1 MKKKRIGLLALVLIL
16 LFSTT
21 ALAAPKLAKK
31 KVTLKTGNAYVLKLS
46 GNKKSV
52 KWTTSDKSVVQIVW
66 KCKNRAVLRAKQ
78 EGTSTVT
85 AKIGKKKLTCQ
96 VTVKKSPA
104 FPSSKKVIVGD
115 KFTLSTKKKGNWSI
129 TSGIARLSAKKAK
142 KVTVTATAPG
152 TAVIKVKVGKK
163 TYKCKLTVITKK
175 GTIPTPA
182 TGGGSTST
190 GGTTPG
196 GTTTGGTT
204 GGSTGTTTG
213 GGTTGGETTG
223 GGTTGGGT
231 TGGST
236 SSGGGTTTGGTTG
249 GTTSGGSGTSIPSGK
264 WTMSVGVYEKG
275 STDNYEGE
283 VKVEAGYTEERDLD
297 VWFYGKEIPK
307 DRKAALNAIQI
318 SVSDKSIASV
328 TRVDVVSVHPKGE
341 GSALSSRVLGK
352 IKIKGLKEG
361 MATVTVSPIKG
372 KEFDE
377 YSSHSFKVVVSK
389 NLDDYR
395 AYKKE
400 IEDAREKGWKKL
412 MSDMGITG
420 TDLVED
426 MVRACRY
433 VSANYNY
440 LKDFS
445 YYSERKHWTGQE
457 SVFKSVDCFVR
468 PDGYSDRVFG
478 AGGTCISST
487 DLIGYI
493 IKDKYGLESEGVLK
507 DPQDTST
514 SHTVC
519 QVEYRGV
526 TYLID
531 CGYSGKAGYRLW
543 DVSTG
548 KSGEYTSLVAGTGDK
563 IGTDRR

>member
-115 KFTLSTKKKGNWSI
+115 KFTLSLKKKGNWSI

-152 TAVIKVKVGKK
+152 TAVIQVKVGKK

-213 GGTTGGETTG
+213 GST
-223 GGTTGGGT
+223 GTTGGGT

-236 SSGGGTTTGGTTG
+236 SSGGGTTTGGTT
-249 GTTSGGSGTSIPSGK
+249 SGGSGTSIPSGN
-264 WTMSVGVYEKG
+264 WTMRVGVYKKG
-275 STDNYEGE
+275 SLDYYENW
-283 VKVEAGYTEERDLD
+283 VNVEAGYTEERDLD
-297 VWFYGKEIPK
+297 LLFYGKEIPK
-307 DRKAALNAIQI
+307 DKKEALNAIQI

-328 TRVDVVSVHPKGE
+328 TRADVVSVTQE
-341 GSALSSRVLGK
+341 DDRVLGK

-361 MATVTVSPIKG
+361 TTKVTISPIKG
-372 KEFDE
+372 REFNE
-377 YSSHSFKVVVSK
+377 RSSYSFEVVVTK

-420 TDLVED
+420 TDLIED

-440 LKDFS
+440 LRDFS

-478 AGGTCISST
+478 AGGTCISSS
-487 DLIGYI
+487 DLIYCI
-493 IKDKYGLESEGVLK
+493 IKDKYGLEPEGVLK
-507 DPQDTST
+507 NPRDPST

-548 KSGEYTSLVAGTGDK
+548 KSGEYTFLVAGTGNK

>member
-21 ALAAPKLAKK
+21 ALASPKLAKK

-104 FPSSKKVIVGD
+104 FPSSRKVIVGD

-152 TAVIKVKVGKK
+152 TAVIQVKVGKK

-182 TGGGSTST
+182 TGGGST
-190 GGTTPG
+190 
-196 GTTTGGTT
+196 GTTTGGN
-204 GGSTGTTTG
+204 TGTTTG
-213 GGTTGGETTG
+213 GGTTG

-236 SSGGGTTTGGTTG
+236 SSGSTSSGGGTTTG
-249 GTTSGGSGTSIPSGK
+249 GTTSGGSAKTGTADFSEVNLWAGYVEYSDRSFINLEAGYSVTLKIDPVLYDYDMNVLSISKYKKYYDAMLKDHLVIEYDSNLVKVERLDYYTLKITGK
-264 WTMSVGVYEKG
+264 SVGEADEAVTIHFEDKYSTG
-275 STDNYEGE
+275 STDSISMR
-283 VKVEAGYTEERDLD
+283 VTE
-297 VWFYGKEIPK
+297 
-307 DRKAALNAIQI
+307 
-318 SVSDKSIASV
+318 
-328 TRVDVVSVHPKGE
+328 
-341 GSALSSRVLGK
+341 
-352 IKIKGLKEG
+352 
-361 MATVTVSPIKG
+361 
-372 KEFDE
+372 
-377 YSSHSFKVVVSK
+377 

-457 SVFKSVDCFVR
+457 SVFNMIDCFVR

-478 AGGTCISST
+478 AGGNCISSS
-487 DLIGYI
+487 DLIYCI
-493 IKDKYGLESEGVLK
+493 IKDKYGLEPEGVLK
-507 DPQDTST
+507 NPRDPST

>member
-104 FPSSKKVIVGD
+104 FPSSRKVIVGD
-115 KFTLSTKKKGNWSI
+115 KFTLSLKKKGNWSI

-182 TGGGSTST
+182 TGGGST
-190 GGTTPG
+190 
-196 GTTTGGTT
+196 GTTTGGN
-204 GGSTGTTTG
+204 TGTTTG
-213 GGTTGGETTG
+213 GGTTG

-249 GTTSGGSGTSIPSGK
+249 GTTSGDSGTSIPSGK
-264 WTMSVGVYEKG
+264 WTMRVRVYEKG
-275 STDNYEGE
+275 SLDYYEDW
-283 VKVEAGYTEERDLD
+283 VNVEAGYTEERDLD
-297 VWFYGKEIPK
+297 LLFYGKEIPK
-307 DRKAALNAIQI
+307 DKKEALNAIQI

-328 TRVDVVSVHPKGE
+328 TRADVVSVTQE
-341 GSALSSRVLGK
+341 DDRVLGK

-361 MATVTVSPIKG
+361 TTKVTISPIKG
-372 KEFDE
+372 REFDE
-377 YSSHSFKVVVSK
+377 RSSYSFEVVVTK

-420 TDLVED
+420 TDLLED

-457 SVFKSVDCFVR
+457 SVFNMIDCFVR
-468 PDGYSDRVFG
+468 PDGYSDKVFG
-478 AGGTCISST
+478 AGGNCISSS
-487 DLIGYI
+487 DLIYCI
-493 IKDKYGLESEGVLK
+493 IKDKYGLEPEGVLK
-507 DPQDTST
+507 NPRDPST

-543 DVSTG
+543 DVSIG
-548 KSGEYTSLVAGTGDK
+548 KSGEYTFLVDGTGNK
-563 IGTDRR
+563 IDTDRR

>member
-104 FPSSKKVIVGD
+104 FPSSRKVIVGD
-115 KFTLSTKKKGNWSI
+115 KFTLSLKKKGNWSI

-152 TAVIKVKVGKK
+152 TAVIQVKVGKK

-213 GGTTGGETTG
+213 GSTGTTT
-223 GGTTGGGT
+223 GGT

-249 GTTSGGSGTSIPSGK
+249 GTTSGDSGTSIPSGK
-264 WTMSVGVYEKG
+264 WTMRVGVYEKG

-297 VWFYGKEIPK
+297 VWFFGKEIPT
-307 DRKAALNAIQI
+307 DRRAALNAIQI

-361 MATVTVSPIKG
+361 TTKVTISPIKG
-372 KEFDE
+372 REFNE
-377 YSSHSFKVVVSK
+377 RSSYSFEVVVSK

-445 YYSERKHWTGQE
+445 YYSERKDWTGQE
-457 SVFKSVDCFVR
+457 SVFSMIDCFVR

-478 AGGTCISST
+478 AGGNCISSS
-487 DLIGYI
+487 DLIYCI
-493 IKDKYGLESEGVLK
+493 IKDKYGLEPEGVLK
-507 DPQDTST
+507 NPRDPST

-519 QVEYRGV
+519 QVEYGGV

-548 KSGEYTSLVAGTGDK
+548 KSGEYTFLVAGTGNK
-563 IGTDRR
+563 IGTDKR

>member
-31 KVTLKTGNAYVLKLS
+31 KVTLKSGNAYVLKLS

-115 KFTLSTKKKGNWSI
+115 KFTLSLKKKGNWSI

-152 TAVIKVKVGKK
+152 TAVIQVKVGKK

-182 TGGGSTST
+182 TGGGST
-190 GGTTPG
+190 
-196 GTTTGGTT
+196 GTTTGGN
-204 GGSTGTTTG
+204 TGTTTG
-213 GGTTGGETTG
+213 GGTTG

-236 SSGGGTTTGGTTG
+236 SSGSTSSGSTSSGGGTTTGGTTSEG
-249 GTTSGGSGTSIPSGK
+249 SETSSTSIPSGN
-264 WTMSVGVYEKG
+264 WTMRVRVYEKG
-275 STDNYEGE
+275 SLDYYEDW
-283 VKVEAGYTEERDLD
+283 VNVEAGYTEERDLD
-297 VWFYGKEIPK
+297 VWFFGKEIPT
-307 DRKAALNAIQI
+307 DRRAALNAIQI

-493 IKDKYGLESEGVLK
+493 IKDKYGLEPEGVLK

>member
-104 FPSSKKVIVGD
+104 FPSSRKVIVGD
-115 KFTLSTKKKGNWSI
+115 KFTLSLKKKGNWSI

-182 TGGGSTST
+182 TGGGST
-190 GGTTPG
+190 
-196 GTTTGGTT
+196 GTTTGGN
-204 GGSTGTTTG
+204 TGT
-213 GGTTGGETTG
+213 TTG

-249 GTTSGGSGTSIPSGK
+249 GTTSGDSGTSIPSGK
-264 WTMSVGVYEKG
+264 WTMRVRVYEKG
-275 STDNYEGE
+275 SLDYYEDW
-283 VKVEAGYTEERDLD
+283 VNVEAGYTEERDLD
-297 VWFYGKEIPK
+297 VLFYGKEIPK
-307 DRKAALNAIQI
+307 DKKEALNAIQI

-328 TRVDVVSVHPKGE
+328 TRADVVSVTQE
-341 GSALSSRVLGK
+341 DDRVLGK

-361 MATVTVSPIKG
+361 TTKVTISPIKG
-372 KEFDE
+372 REFDE
-377 YSSHSFKVVVSK
+377 RSSYSFEVVVTK

-420 TDLVED
+420 TDLLED

-457 SVFKSVDCFVR
+457 SVFNMIDCFVR
-468 PDGYSDRVFG
+468 PDGYSDKVFG
-478 AGGTCISST
+478 AGGNCISSS
-487 DLIGYI
+487 DLIYCI
-493 IKDKYGLESEGVLK
+493 IKDKYGLEPEGVLK
-507 DPQDTST
+507 NPRDPST

-543 DVSTG
+543 DVSIG
-548 KSGEYTSLVAGTGDK
+548 KSGEYTFLVDGTGNK
-563 IGTDRR
+563 IDTDRR

>member
-104 FPSSKKVIVGD
+104 FPSSRKVIVGD
-115 KFTLSTKKKGNWSI
+115 KFTLSLKKKGNWSI

-182 TGGGSTST
+182 TGGGST
-190 GGTTPG
+190 
-196 GTTTGGTT
+196 GTTTGGN
-204 GGSTGTTTG
+204 TGT
-213 GGTTGGETTG
+213 TTG

-249 GTTSGGSGTSIPSGK
+249 GTTSGDSGTSIPSGK
-264 WTMSVGVYEKG
+264 WTMRVRVYEKG
-275 STDNYEGE
+275 SLDYYEDW
-283 VKVEAGYTEERDLD
+283 VNVEAGYTEERDLD
-297 VWFYGKEIPK
+297 LLFYGKEIPK
-307 DRKAALNAIQI
+307 DKKEALNAIQI

-328 TRVDVVSVHPKGE
+328 TRADVVSVTQE
-341 GSALSSRVLGK
+341 DDRVLGK

-361 MATVTVSPIKG
+361 TTKVTISPIKG
-372 KEFDE
+372 REFNE
-377 YSSHSFKVVVSK
+377 RSSYSFEVVVTK

-420 TDLVED
+420 TDLLED

-457 SVFKSVDCFVR
+457 SVFNMIDCFVR
-468 PDGYSDRVFG
+468 PDGYSDKVFG
-478 AGGTCISST
+478 AGGNCISSS
-487 DLIGYI
+487 DLIYCI
-493 IKDKYGLESEGVLK
+493 IKDKYGLEPEGVLK
-507 DPQDTST
+507 NPRDPST

-543 DVSTG
+543 DVSIG
-548 KSGEYTSLVAGTGDK
+548 KSGEYTFLVDGTGNK
-563 IGTDRR
+563 IDTDRR

>member
-104 FPSSKKVIVGD
+104 FPSSRKVIVGD
-115 KFTLSTKKKGNWSI
+115 KFTLSLKKKGNWSI

-182 TGGGSTST
+182 TGGGST
-190 GGTTPG
+190 
-196 GTTTGGTT
+196 GTTTGGN
-204 GGSTGTTTG
+204 TGT
-213 GGTTGGETTG
+213 TTG

-236 SSGGGTTTGGTTG
+236 SSGGGTTTGGTTS
-249 GTTSGGSGTSIPSGK
+249 GTTSGDSGTSIPSGK

-297 VWFYGKEIPK
+297 VLFYGKEIPK
-307 DRKAALNAIQI
+307 DKKEALNAIQI

-361 MATVTVSPIKG
+361 TTKVTISPIKG
-372 KEFDE
+372 REFDE
-377 YSSHSFKVVVSK
+377 RSSYSFEVVVTK

-420 TDLVED
+420 TDLLED

-457 SVFKSVDCFVR
+457 SVFNMIDCFVR

-478 AGGTCISST
+478 AGGNCISSS
-487 DLIGYI
+487 DLIYCI
-493 IKDKYGLESEGVLK
+493 IKDKYGLEPEGVLK
-507 DPQDTST
+507 NPRDPST

-543 DVSTG
+543 DVSIG
-548 KSGEYTSLVAGTGDK
+548 KSGEYTFLVDGTGNK
-563 IGTDRR
+563 IDTDRR

>member
-104 FPSSKKVIVGD
+104 FPSSRKVIVGD

-129 TSGIARLSAKKAK
+129 TSGIVRLSAKKAK

-152 TAVIKVKVGKK
+152 TAVIKVKMGKK

-190 GGTTPG
+190 GGTTS
-196 GTTTGGTT
+196 GGTT

-213 GGTTGGETTG
+213 E
-223 GGTTGGGT
+223 
-231 TGGST
+231 ST
-236 SSGGGTTTGGTTG
+236 GTTTGGSAKTG
-249 GTTSGGSGTSIPSGK
+249 TVDFSEVNLWAGSVEYSDRSFINLEAGHSVTLKIDPVLYDYDMNVLSISKYKKYYDAMLKDHLVIEYDSNLVKVERHDYYTLKITGK
-264 WTMSVGVYEKG
+264 SVGEANEAVTIHFEDKYSTG
-275 STDNYEGE
+275 STDSISMR
-283 VKVEAGYTEERDLD
+283 VTE
-297 VWFYGKEIPK
+297 
-307 DRKAALNAIQI
+307 
-318 SVSDKSIASV
+318 
-328 TRVDVVSVHPKGE
+328 
-341 GSALSSRVLGK
+341 
-352 IKIKGLKEG
+352 
-361 MATVTVSPIKG
+361 
-372 KEFDE
+372 
-377 YSSHSFKVVVSK
+377 

-420 TDLVED
+420 TDLIED

-440 LKDFS
+440 LGDFS
-445 YYSERKHWTGQE
+445 YYSERKDWTGQE
-457 SVFKSVDCFVR
+457 AIFNMVDCFVR

-478 AGGTCISST
+478 AGGNCISST
-487 DLIGYI
+487 NLICHI
-493 IKDKYGLESEGVLK
+493 IRDKYGLEPKAVLK
-507 DPQDTST
+507 DPWDTST
-514 SHTVC
+514 DHTVC

-543 DVSTG
+543 DVNIG
-548 KSGEYTSLVAGTGDK
+548 KSGEYTSLVAGTGNK

>member
-104 FPSSKKVIVGD
+104 FPSSRKVIVGD
-115 KFTLSTKKKGNWSI
+115 KFTLSLKKKGNWSI

-182 TGGGSTST
+182 TGGGST
-190 GGTTPG
+190 
-196 GTTTGGTT
+196 
-204 GGSTGTTTG
+204 GTTTG
-213 GGTTGGETTG
+213 GGTGTTTGGETTG

-249 GTTSGGSGTSIPSGK
+249 GTTSGDSGTSIPSGK
-264 WTMSVGVYEKG
+264 WTMRVRVYEKG
-275 STDNYEGE
+275 SLDYYEDW
-283 VKVEAGYTEERDLD
+283 VNVEAGYTEERDLD
-297 VWFYGKEIPK
+297 LLFYGKEIPK
-307 DRKAALNAIQI
+307 DKKEALNAIQI

-328 TRVDVVSVHPKGE
+328 TRADVVSVTQE
-341 GSALSSRVLGK
+341 DDRVLGK

-361 MATVTVSPIKG
+361 TTKVTISPIKG
-372 KEFDE
+372 REFDE
-377 YSSHSFKVVVSK
+377 RSSYSFEVVVTK

-420 TDLVED
+420 TDLLED

-457 SVFKSVDCFVR
+457 SVFNMIDCFVR
-468 PDGYSDRVFG
+468 PDGYSDKVFG
-478 AGGTCISST
+478 AGGNCISSS
-487 DLIGYI
+487 DLIYCI
-493 IKDKYGLESEGVLK
+493 IKDKYGLEPEGVLK
-507 DPQDTST
+507 NPRDPST

-543 DVSTG
+543 DVSIG
-548 KSGEYTSLVAGTGDK
+548 KSGEYTFLVDGTGNK
-563 IGTDRR
+563 IDTDRR

>member
-104 FPSSKKVIVGD
+104 FPSSRKVIVGD

-190 GGTTPG
+190 GGTTS
-196 GTTTGGTT
+196 GGTT

-213 GGTTGGETTG
+213 ESTGTTT
-223 GGTTGGGT
+223 GGTTGGG
-231 TGGST
+231 T
-236 SSGGGTTTGGTTG
+236 SSGGGTTTGGTT
-249 GTTSGGSGTSIPSGK
+249 SGGSAKTGTVDFSEVNLWAGSVEYSDRSFINLEAGHSVTLKIDPVLYDYDMNVLSISKYKKYYDAMLKDHLVIEYDSNLVKVERPDYYTLKITGK
-264 WTMSVGVYEKG
+264 SVGEAKEAVTIHFEDKYSTG
-275 STDNYEGE
+275 STDSISMR
-283 VKVEAGYTEERDLD
+283 VTE
-297 VWFYGKEIPK
+297 
-307 DRKAALNAIQI
+307 
-318 SVSDKSIASV
+318 
-328 TRVDVVSVHPKGE
+328 
-341 GSALSSRVLGK
+341 
-352 IKIKGLKEG
+352 
-361 MATVTVSPIKG
+361 
-372 KEFDE
+372 
-377 YSSHSFKVVVSK
+377 

-420 TDLVED
+420 TDLIED

-440 LKDFS
+440 LGDFS
-445 YYSERKHWTGQE
+445 YYSERKDWTGQE
-457 SVFKSVDCFVR
+457 SIFNMIDCFVR

-493 IKDKYGLESEGVLK
+493 IKDKYGLEPEGVLK
-507 DPQDTST
+507 NPRDHST

-548 KSGEYTSLVAGTGDK
+548 KSGEYTFLVDGTGNK
-563 IGTDRR
+563 IDTDRR

>member
-104 FPSSKKVIVGD
+104 FPSSRKVIVGD

-182 TGGGSTST
+182 TGGGST
-190 GGTTPG
+190 
-196 GTTTGGTT
+196 GTTTGGN
-204 GGSTGTTTG
+204 TGTTTG
-213 GGTTGGETTG
+213 GGTTG

-249 GTTSGGSGTSIPSGK
+249 GTTSGDYGTSIPSGK
-264 WTMSVGVYEKG
+264 WTMRVRVYEKG
-275 STDNYEGE
+275 SLDYYEDW
-283 VKVEAGYTEERDLD
+283 VNVEAGYTEERDLD
-297 VWFYGKEIPK
+297 VLFYGKEIPK
-307 DRKAALNAIQI
+307 DKKEALNAIQI

-328 TRVDVVSVHPKGE
+328 TRADVVSVTQE
-341 GSALSSRVLGK
+341 DDRVLGK

-361 MATVTVSPIKG
+361 TTKVTISPIKG
-372 KEFDE
+372 REFNE
-377 YSSHSFKVVVSK
+377 RSSYSFEVVVSK
-389 NLDDYR
+389 NLDEGRKLTEKLYSVF
-395 AYKKE
+395 A
-400 IEDAREKGWKKL
+400 IWEDSVV
-412 MSDMGITG
+412 SDCS
-420 TDLVED
+420 LSEED
-426 MVRACRY
+426 PEEGLRNLCRY
-433 VSANYNY
+433 MCENYDYNNDGFPTIPGFIGSGGLWKAGLVKGMTDDNGNPDPRFGNGVNCDGSCSYINYFACKYLGCTSEPRYFTGGHVSEIVTT
-440 LKDFS
+440 KDGTK
-445 YYSERKHWTGQE
+445 YD
-457 SVFKSVDCFVR
+457 VDC
-468 PDGYSDRVFG
+468 GM
-478 AGGTCISST
+478 
-487 DLIGYI
+487 
-493 IKDKYGLESEGVLK
+493 
-507 DPQDTST
+507 
-514 SHTVC
+514 
-519 QVEYRGV
+519 
-526 TYLID
+526 
-531 CGYSGKAGYRLW
+531 SGKKGSRLW
-543 DVSTG
+543 SVY
-548 KSGEYTSLVAGTGDK
+548 KL
-563 IGTDRR
+563 